1 VTVASADLPESS
13 RAFGEVKPLVIIVS
27 GPPCT
32 GKTTLGQRIARELE
46 FPFVNKDGI
55 KELLFDRLGWKDD
68 EWSKKLSLASHDVL
82 CYLAAAQLA
91 TGGSLV
97 VESTFKAE
105 ADTPRFLALQEQFD
119 FYPLQ
124 IQCRTQGEVLLE
136 RFKARIGQRHP
147 GHVDHEIFE
156 RLKPVLLQGRYEPLG
171 IGGPVI
177 EVDTT
182 DLQAIDYAH
191 LFQTIQSAISSISP
205 KA

>member
-1 VTVASADLPESS
+1 MTQDE
-13 RAFGEVKPLVIIVS
+13 KPWVIIVS

-32 GKTTLGQRIARELE
+32 GKTTLGRRIAQE
-46 FPFVNKDGI
+46 FRLPFVNKDGV

-68 EWSKKLSLASHDVL
+68 AWSKQLSLASHDVL

-91 TGGSLV
+91 AGGSLV

-105 ADTPRFLALQEQFD
+105 VDTPRFLALQEQFD

-124 IQCRTQGEVLLE
+124 IQCQTQGEVLLE
-136 RFKARIGQRHP
+136 RFRARIGQRHP

-156 RLKPVLLQGRYEPLG
+156 RLKPILLQGRYEPLG

-182 DLQAIDYAH
+182 DLKAIDYAR
-191 LFQTIQSAISSISP
+191 LVQTIRSAISS